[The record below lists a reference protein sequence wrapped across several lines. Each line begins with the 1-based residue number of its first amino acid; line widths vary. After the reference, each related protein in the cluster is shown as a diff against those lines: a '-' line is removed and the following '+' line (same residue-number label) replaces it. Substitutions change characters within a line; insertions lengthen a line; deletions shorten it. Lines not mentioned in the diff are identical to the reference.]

1 MPSAL
6 TYSAG
11 TRHRDTALDRW
22 LGRGVAQSSKGCQAG
37 KFVRTALGLIAAAI
51 FVCPATSTERTT
63 VAPDL
68 SGTWAREY
76 LFFGSPDTGPG
87 PIRTKVPRQVVGD
100 DSNPILKPEAAAI
113 LKQRG
118 EVTLS
123 GKNFPQPS
131 SECAPMSTPYILQ
144 GQEIQLSQKADEV
157 VILYMEDHHVR
168 HVRLNSQHPASVTP
182 SWSGDS
188 VGHYEGDTLV
198 VDTVG
203 FKTGPLSMADVYGT
217 PQSGAAHVI
226 ERYHLIPYET
236 ALNDFKRAGL
246 VRVPLTLATGGTGV
260 AVDPNYRGSGLRI
273 DFTVDDPAVA
283 NTSWSGTTT
292 FLRGNQWVEEV
303 CAENPHKY
311 YERDTP
317 VPSAGTSDF

>member
-6 TYSAG
+6 TYAAVTCRCVTSG
-11 TRHRDTALDRW
+11 E
-22 LGRGVAQSSKGCQAG
+22 GRQAG
-37 KFVRTALGLIAAAI
+37 RFLRTAFGLIAAAI
-51 FVCPATSTERTT
+51 VVCSATSAERTT
-63 VAPDL
+63 AAPDL

-76 LFFGSPDTGPG
+76 LFFGSPDMGPG
-87 PIRTKVPRQVVGD
+87 PIRTKVRRQLVGD
-100 DSNPILKPEAAAI
+100 DSNPMLKPEAAAI

-118 EVTLS
+118 EITLS
-123 GKNFPQPS
+123 GKSFPQPS
-131 SECAPMSTPYILQ
+131 SQCAPMSVPYILLL
-144 GQEIQLSQKADEV
+144 QEIQLLQKPDEV

-203 FKTGPLSMADVYGT
+203 FKTGPLSMADEFGT
-217 PQSGAAHVI
+217 PKSDVAHVV
-226 ERYHLIPYET
+226 ERYHLISYET
-236 ALNDFKRAGL
+236 ALNEFKRGGL
-246 VRVPLTLATGGTGV
+246 VRVPATQVTGTGV
-260 AVDPNYRGSGLRI
+260 AIDPDYRGKGLRI
-273 DFTVDDPAVA
+273 DFSVDDPEVT
-283 NTSWSGTTT
+283 NTPWSGTTT
-292 FLRGNQWVEEV
+292 FLRGNQWAEEV

-317 VPSAGTSDF
+317 VPSAGAPDF

>member
-6 TYSAG
+6 TSSAVSPLSN
-11 TRHRDTALDRW
+11 TAVRRW
-22 LGRGVAQSSKGCQAG
+22 LGRRLGPGSERRDTG
-37 KFVRTALGLIAAAI
+37 KIVRTAYGLVATAI
-51 FVCPATSTERTT
+51 FVCPATTAERAT

-100 DSNPILKPEAAAI
+100 DSNPMLKPEAAAI

-118 EVTLS
+118 EITLS

-144 GQEIQLSQKADEV
+144 GQEIQLFQTADKV

-168 HVRLNSQHPASVTP
+168 HVRLNSQHPSVVTP
-182 SWSGDS
+182 TWSGDS
-188 VGHYEGDTLV
+188 IGHYEGDTLV
-198 VDTVG
+198 VDTIG
-203 FKTGPLSMADVYGT
+203 FKTGPLSMLDVYGT
-217 PQSGAAHVI
+217 PQSGAAHVV

-236 ALNDFKRAGL
+236 ALIEFKRNGL
-246 VRVPLTLATGGTGV
+246 VRIPPTLATGGTGV
-260 AVDPNYRGSGLRI
+260 AVDPDYRGRGLRV
-273 DFTVDDPAVA
+273 DFAVDDPNVA
-283 NTSWSGTTT
+283 NTPWSGTTT

-317 VPSAGTSDF
+317 VPSAGIPDF